1 MADHLADDG
10 SDLGGVELEHFAEG
24 LDGEGVVEGGV
35 GEEVCSQTLLLD
47 LLGEHLLD
55 LLGIGHQIPDLDAVD
70 EADRL
75 LPLTSGESLGGLHD
89 VVSGVLRGSGEDL
102 SLVVLQHAAVGL
114 ADDTLPNVRRRAGL
128 GQERNLQEHA
138 AGQVNTL
145 EQLEVNM
152 HVEGQ
157 LALLL
162 QALLLGRDLA
172 VSLHH
177 DTLSEQLL
185 LAAAAANLLQGVLS
199 IVDEALAEGA
209 ETDLDES
216 SVVQDLALDVEAG
229 DSLLQVRHEHHVTSL
244 VVVVVQGEEVDLGEQ
259 SSGTEDALAV
269 GVKVG
274 AEDVDQLSRLLSTGT
289 RGGGGVDVL
298 ADGLPAVL
306 LKGLD
311 DLSRLSIKVSMN
323 VITSGAWRASSY
335 LEVDVL

>member
-10 SDLGGVELEHFAEG
+10 SDLGGIELEHVAES
-24 LDGEGVVEGGV
+24 LDGESVVEGGV
-35 GEEVCSQTLLLD
+35 GKEVCSQTLLLD

-55 LLGIGHQIPDLDAVD
+55 LLSVGHQIPDLDAVD

-75 LPLTSGESLGGLHD
+75 LPLTGGESLGGLHD
-89 VVSGVLRGSGEDL
+89 VVSSVLRRSGEDL
-102 SLVVLQHAAVGL
+102 SLVVLQHTTVSL
-114 ADDTLPNVRRRAGL
+114 ANDTLLYVGGRAGL

-138 AGQVNTL
+138 AGQVHAL
-145 EQLEVNM
+145 KQLEVDV

-177 DTLSEQLL
+177 DALSEQLL

-216 SVVQDLALDVEAG
+216 SVVEDLALDIEASDG
-229 DSLLQVRHEHHVTSL
+229 LLQV
-244 VVVVVQGEEVDLGEQ
+244 
-259 SSGTEDALAV
+259 
-269 GVKVG
+269 
-274 AEDVDQLSRLLSTGT
+274 
-289 RGGGGVDVL
+289 
-298 ADGLPAVL
+298 
-306 LKGLD
+306 
-311 DLSRLSIKVSMN
+311 
-323 VITSGAWRASSY
+323 
-335 LEVDVL
+335 

>member
-10 SDLGGVELEHFAEG
+10 SDLGGVELKHVAEG

-55 LLGIGHQIPDLDAVD
+55 LLGVGHQIPDLDAVD

-75 LPLTSGESLGGLHD
+75 LPFTGGESLGGLHD
-89 VVSGVLRGSGEDL
+89 VVSSVLRRSSEDL
-102 SLVVLQHAAVGL
+102 SLVVLQHTTVSL
-114 ADDTLPNVRRRAGL
+114 ANDTLLHVGGRAGL

-138 AGQVNTL
+138 AGQVHAL
-145 EQLEVNM
+145 EQLEVDV

-177 DTLSEQLL
+177 DALSEQLL

-216 SVVQDLALDVEAG
+216 SVVEDLALDIKAG
-229 DSLLQVRHEHHVTSL
+229 DGLLQV
-244 VVVVVQGEEVDLGEQ
+244 
-259 SSGTEDALAV
+259 
-269 GVKVG
+269 
-274 AEDVDQLSRLLSTGT
+274 
-289 RGGGGVDVL
+289 
-298 ADGLPAVL
+298 
-306 LKGLD
+306 
-311 DLSRLSIKVSMN
+311 
-323 VITSGAWRASSY
+323 
-335 LEVDVL
+335 

>member
-10 SDLGGVELEHFAEG
+10 SDLGGVELEHVAEG

-35 GEEVCSQTLLLD
+35 SEEVCSQTLLLD

-55 LLGIGHQIPDLDAVD
+55 LLGVGHQIPDLDAVD
-70 EADRL
+70 EADGL
-75 LPLTSGESLGGLHD
+75 LPLTGGESLGGLHD
-89 VVSGVLRGSGEDL
+89 VVSGVLRRSSEDL
-102 SLVVLQHAAVGL
+102 PLVVLQHTTVSL
-114 ADDTLPNVRRRAGL
+114 ADYTLPNVRRRAGL

-138 AGQVNTL
+138 TGQVNAL
-145 EQLEVNM
+145 KQLEVDV

-162 QALLLGRDLA
+162 QALLLGRNLA

-185 LAAAAANLLQGVLS
+185 LAAAAADLLQGVLS

-209 ETDLDES
+209 ETDLDEG

-244 VVVVVQGEEVDLGEQ
+244 VVVIVQSKEVDLGEQ

-274 AEDVDQLSRLLSTGT
+274 AEDVDQLSRLLSLGT
-289 RGGGGVDVL
+289 RSGGGFDVL

-306 LKGLD
+306 LEGLD
-311 DLSRLSIKVSMN
+311 NLSRLKYKS
-323 VITSGAWRASSY
+323 
-335 LEVDVL
+335 